1 MPEPGQPLSCHVS
14 DYVATITLERPEA
27 LNALNV
33 AMLEELGRTLARYQS
48 DPSVRAV
55 VVTGTGRAFCAG
67 GDLHDLSSYGAHK
80 GDGFRYGAGVFHQT
94 ILALRALPKPVVAAI
109 QGAAAG
115 GGMSL
120 ALACDLRVMA
130 ESTFMQVG
138 YVGRGLSPDGGLSYF
153 LPRLVG
159 PAKAVQLTLMDER
172 IDAPCCLELGLV
184 HEIVAD
190 VEVGARAHEL
200 AKRLSRGPA
209 LAMARAKALMSGS
222 GGLTLAEQ
230 LERERLS
237 IADCAD
243 SPEGD
248 EGLRSFIEKRKPDFL
263 ALVDES

>member
-1 MPEPGQPLSCHVS
+1 MSDPDLPLRCSVS
-14 DYVATITLERPEA
+14 DYVATIVLERPEA

-33 AMLEELGRTLARYQS
+33 AMLEELARTLARYQS
-48 DPSVRAV
+48 DSQVRAV
-55 VVTGTGRAFCAG
+55 VLTGTGRAFCAG
-67 GDLHDLSSYGAHK
+67 GDIHDLSSYGAHK

-94 ILALRALPKPVVAAI
+94 ILGMRALPKPIIAAI

-120 ALACDLRVMA
+120 ALACDLRVM
-130 ESTFMQVG
+130 SDQTFMQVG
-138 YVGRGLSPDGGLSYF
+138 YLGRGLSPDGGLSYF

-159 PAKAVQLTLMDER
+159 QAKALQLALMDER
-172 IDAPCCLELGLV
+172 IEATQCLELGLV
-184 HEIVAD
+184 HELAAAHTV
-190 VEVGARAHEL
+190 VGRANEL
-200 AKRLSRGPA
+200 ASRLSRGPA
-209 LAMARAKALMSGS
+209 FATARAKSLMTGS

-248 EGLRSFIEKRKPDFL
+248 EGLRSFIEKRKPDFIGV
-263 ALVDES
+263 AKS